1 MVWTTKDGRR
11 ILSGTHYTAFRHVIY
26 DRCIGACELCT
37 AGIRFE
43 EMEVHHVKGRGL
55 GGSKRDDVPEAVLGI
70 CVPCHRARH
79 NQ

>member
-1 MVWTTKDGRR
+1 MVRTTKDGRR
-11 ILSGTHYTAFRHVIY
+11 ILSGTHYTAFRKAIY
-26 DRCIGACELCT
+26 DRCIGVCELCT

-43 EMEVHHVKGRGL
+43 DMEVHHKNGRGM

-70 CVPCHRARH
+70 CIPCHQARH